1 MSGNARTPQAVLQP
15 RLEMI
20 SRRLGRLLSL
30 RAALS
35 PFQASLR
42 VLGERAR
49 EPDGRRRLLTLWR
62 PCQQR
67 LDLLLD
73 GAPGNSSWAVR
84 LRLLRHEM
92 EDSLIDDVCNP
103 IALSDLTDA
112 LDQACEAILLHVQRD
127 LREVVTRLG
136 GGEP

>member
-1 MSGNARTPQAVLQP
+1 
-15 RLEMI
+15 
-20 SRRLGRLLSL
+20 
-30 RAALS
+30 
-35 PFQASLR
+35 
-42 VLGERAR
+42 
-49 EPDGRRRLLTLWR
+49 
-62 PCQQR
+62 
-67 LDLLLD
+67 
-73 GAPGNSSWAVR
+73 